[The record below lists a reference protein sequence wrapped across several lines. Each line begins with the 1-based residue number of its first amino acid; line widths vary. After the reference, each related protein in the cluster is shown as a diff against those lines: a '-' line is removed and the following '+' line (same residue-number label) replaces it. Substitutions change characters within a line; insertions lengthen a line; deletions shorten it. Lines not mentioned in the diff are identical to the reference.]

1 MKIILNEDV
10 YNLGEEGDVCE
21 VANGYAR
28 NYLLPHGLAVNF
40 NKQNKAIFESRKEAI
55 EKRKEEKRQA
65 AQSLK
70 QQLEDI
76 SLTVKM
82 PAGET
87 GKLFGSVNNAVI
99 ADALEK
105 EGITI
110 ERKKIDVASTS
121 IKMIGTYSVLI
132 KLYSGETAK
141 IEVLVASTDGKAEAA
156 LAKKLEAAKSKS
168 KEEAVG
174 AGEDAYADDAE
185 EEIIEEEAEA
195 EEEAAEETVEEKA
208 AETEVEESE
217 EADDSEEEVSSDEEE

>member
-10 YNLGEEGDVCE
+10 YNLGEEGDVRE

-28 NYLLPHGLAVNF
+28 NYLVPQGLAVAY
-40 NKQNKAIFESRKEAI
+40 NKQNLAVFESRKEAI
-55 EKRKEEKRQA
+55 EKRKEEKRKA

-70 QQLEDI
+70 QQLESL

-99 ADALEK
+99 AEALEK

-110 ERKKIDVASTS
+110 ERKKIDLASS
-121 IKMIGTYSVLI
+121 AIKMVGKYSVMI

-141 IEVLVASTDGKAEAA
+141 IEITVASTDGKAEAA
-156 LAKKLEAAKSKS
+156 LARKVEAAKAKS
-168 KEEAVG
+168 ERAAAAVEAAAEEA
-174 AGEDAYADDAE
+174 AAE
-185 EEIIEEEAEA
+185 EADADEAEAEEAEAEEAEA
-195 EEEAAEETVEEKA
+195 EEEN
-208 AETEVEESE
+208 EESVE
-217 EADDSEEEVSSDEEE
+217 

>member
-28 NYLLPHGLAVNF
+28 NYLLPQGLGVAY
-40 NKQNKAIFESRKEAI
+40 NKQNLAVFESRKEAI
-55 EKRKEEKRQA
+55 EKRKEEKRKT

-99 ADALEK
+99 AAALEK
-105 EGITI
+105 EGINV
-110 ERKKIDVASTS
+110 EKKKIEVASSS
-121 IKMIGTYSVLI
+121 IKMVGKYTVLI
-132 KLYSGETAK
+132 KLYSGEIAK
-141 IEVLVASTDGKAEAA
+141 IEVNVASTDGKAEAA
-156 LAKKLEAAKSKS
+156 LARKLEAAKSKAQ
-168 KEEAVG
+168 KA
-174 AGEDAYADDAE
+174 
-185 EEIIEEEAEA
+185 
-195 EEEAAEETVEEKA
+195 EEAAEKKA
-208 AETEVEESE
+208 ASEAAAEEAVAEDDNDVEAEDAEVSEADDDEASEEESE
-217 EADDSEEEVSSDEEE
+217 EDEDSSEEE